1 MATKKVVKDA
11 SEVKS
16 IADINKELAAKRH
29 DLLEAQ
35 KGLKSGELA
44 NPRVI
49 SALRKDIARLLTRL
63 NDSQLKETK

>member
-49 SALRKDIARLLTRL
+49 SALRKDIARLLTQMRAQ
-63 NDSQLKETK
+63 SSKEEQ